1 MKKLCLIIIIIAV
14 LTDQASKLY
23 INSLI
28 DEEGSIKIC
37 SFIQLVE
44 VWNSGISFG
53 LFRTL
58 PYRDLLFSILAIS
71 VINVLLYLL
80 YKAED
85 KLTCLGFTL
94 MIGGATG
101 NVVDRIYWK
110 AVYDFIYFHIGDW
123 YWPAFNLAD
132 SYIVCGMFILLYK
145 WYVYDIFIRKKDKI
159 Y

>member
-1 MKKLCLIIIIIAV
+1 MRKLYLIIMVIAA

-28 DEEGSIKIC
+28 DEEGYIEISSLIR
-37 SFIQLVE
+37 LVE

-53 LFRTL
+53 LFSNL
-58 PYRDLLFSILAIS
+58 PYKGIIFSMLAIL
-71 VINVLLYLL
+71 IIIVLICLL
-80 YKAED
+80 YKSED
-85 KLTCLGFTL
+85 KLTCLGFSL
-94 MIGGATG
+94 MIGGAIG

-132 SYIVCGMFILLYK
+132 LYVVCGIFVLLYK
-145 WYVYDIFIRKKDKI
+145 WYIYDIFISKRNSE
-159 Y
+159 

>member
-1 MKKLCLIIIIIAV
+1 MRKLYLIIMVIAA

-28 DEEGSIKIC
+28 DEEGYIEIS
-37 SFIQLVE
+37 SFIRLVE

-53 LFRTL
+53 LFSNL
-58 PYRDLLFSILAIS
+58 PYKGFIFSMLAIL
-71 VINVLLYLL
+71 IIIVLICLL
-80 YKAED
+80 YKSQD
-85 KLTCLGFTL
+85 KLTCLGFSL
-94 MIGGATG
+94 MIGGAIG

-132 SYIVCGMFILLYK
+132 LYVICGIFVLLYK
-145 WYVYDIFIRKKDKI
+145 WYIYDIFISKRNSE
-159 Y
+159 